1 MSHTPS
7 SSPDDEPTQDF
18 EVEYIPSREG
28 GFIGIFK
35 PRFNLQH
42 HSTAL
47 TTEEQQLASY
57 RYMMERYGMTSPTEW
72 QARILRDILERHDAD
87 PEAFRRERSQ
97 GKAPGVYN
105 QMIHRQVDGSDPLV
119 QEPGP

>member
-7 SSPDDEPTQDF
+7 SDPDNEPTQDF
-18 EVEYIPSREG
+18 EVEYIPSKDG

-35 PRFNLQH
+35 SKFTLPER
-42 HSTAL
+42 SDIPA
-47 TTEEQQLASY
+47 EEQQLAAY

-87 PEAFRRERSQ
+87 PEAFRREREQ
-97 GKAPGVYN
+97 RNTPGVYDK
-105 QMIHRQVDGSDPLV
+105 MIHRTVDGSDPLV
-119 QEPGP
+119 EEPGP